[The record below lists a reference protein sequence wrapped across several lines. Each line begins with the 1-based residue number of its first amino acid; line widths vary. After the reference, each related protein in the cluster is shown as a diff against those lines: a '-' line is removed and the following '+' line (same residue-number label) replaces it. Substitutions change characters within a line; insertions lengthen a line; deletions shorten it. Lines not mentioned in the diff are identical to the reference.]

1 MDDEDFED
9 LFAEAEMLEG
19 SSQESLTEQLADV
32 DVIGRIEDV
41 FERVVNAVLH
51 EDELSLTL
59 NRRPR
64 AVQQGVPHINHRNGK
79 LRFPGTTAEEAW
91 RFTVVIR
98 ILELMHEALRTGVVI
113 SKRDIYY
120 RDPALFGSQAH
131 VDRYVDDIAY
141 TFSVPR
147 ASLNVVAAAKGL
159 LAGAVSFCRRDG
171 SMCCASSD
179 RDGMLVP
186 SLRELLSCDMSKVK
200 WILVIEKEATFRSIA
215 ASSFWDMIA
224 ADGII
229 MTGKGYPDIA
239 TRAMLR
245 FMGTA
250 SPQNG
255 FAAPPVYALVDLD
268 PDGLAIMS
276 VYNYGS
282 VALAHESAELRV
294 PGLMWLGLRRENMLV
309 DDEPVHTSQGLLS
322 LTAGDRR
329 KAMKMLERCDD
340 LEMRSALQSMLMMNT
355 KAELQ
360 ILDSIPDGMTNLL
373 RPGLGYS

>member
-1 MDDEDFED
+1 
-9 LFAEAEMLEG
+9 
-19 SSQESLTEQLADV
+19 
-32 DVIGRIEDV
+32 
-41 FERVVNAVLH
+41 
-51 EDELSLTL
+51 
-59 NRRPR
+59 
-64 AVQQGVPHINHRNGK
+64 
-79 LRFPGTTAEEAW
+79 
-91 RFTVVIR
+91 
-98 ILELMHEALRTGVVI
+98 
-113 SKRDIYY
+113 
-120 RDPALFGSQAH
+120 
-131 VDRYVDDIAY
+131 
-141 TFSVPR
+141 
-147 ASLNVVAAAKGL
+147 
-159 LAGAVSFCRRDG
+159 
-171 SMCCASSD
+171 MCCASSD

-276 VYNYGS
+276 VYKYGS

>member
-1 MDDEDFED
+1 
-9 LFAEAEMLEG
+9 
-19 SSQESLTEQLADV
+19 
-32 DVIGRIEDV
+32 
-41 FERVVNAVLH
+41 
-51 EDELSLTL
+51 
-59 NRRPR
+59 
-64 AVQQGVPHINHRNGK
+64 
-79 LRFPGTTAEEAW
+79 
-91 RFTVVIR
+91 
-98 ILELMHEALRTGVVI
+98 
-113 SKRDIYY
+113 
-120 RDPALFGSQAH
+120 
-131 VDRYVDDIAY
+131 
-141 TFSVPR
+141 
-147 ASLNVVAAAKGL
+147 
-159 LAGAVSFCRRDG
+159 
-171 SMCCASSD
+171 
-179 RDGMLVP
+179 MLVP